1 VNENRRAGFT
11 LVEMLIA
18 LTLGVIVVSAAIQYF
33 MTEFRVLAAND
44 VREVVARNGRY
55 IGVAVRRDLQ
65 RAGVGI
71 ETTTTF
77 GTVDTWPGTYGDT
90 LVVLYVPYIPRP
102 APPHTIVPPDG
113 VTENPLPPGSTCGLQ
128 CIEVTKEAEPALEL
142 EAGSLGRLQVL
153 AGRRLVLIESTNVT
167 SDTSVELKFT
177 DAATLLG
184 QRAGMADLSLD
195 RFGTYAQELQ
205 PVVYYLDEDRLMR
218 AVRLN
223 LDGSPAGQVLA
234 YGVEDFDVELVFF
247 DGDVY
252 ERVNVLDTDD
262 SNDYDDVSAL
272 KITVTLKADRV
283 HPLVNGGE
291 PLERTF
297 VWTIAPR
304 NLRYEK
310 NRL

>member
-1 VNENRRAGFT
+1 MNNIRRSGFS

-18 LTLGVIVVSAAIQYF
+18 LTLGVIVVSAAIKYF
-33 MTEFRVLAAND
+33 MTEFRVLTAND

-55 IGVAVRRDLQ
+55 IGVALRRDLQ

-90 LVVLYVPYIPRP
+90 LVVVFVPYIPQVS
-102 APPHTIVPPDG
+102 PPHGIVPPEG
-113 VTENPLPPGSTCGLQ
+113 VTENPLPPNSTCGLQ
-128 CIEVTKEAEPALEL
+128 CIEVTKAAEPALDL
-142 EAGSLGRLQVL
+142 GAGDLGRLQVL
-153 AGRRLVLIESTNVT
+153 AGRRLVLIESASLT
-167 SDTSVELKFT
+167 SDTSVELNFT
-177 DAATLLG
+177 SAATLLG
-184 QRAGMADLSLD
+184 QAAGMAGLSLD
-195 RFGTYAQELQ
+195 RFGTFVQKLQ
-205 PVVYYLDEDRLMR
+205 PVIYYLDEDRLMR

-223 LDGSPAGQVLA
+223 LDGSPAGEVLA
-234 YGVEDFDVELVFF
+234 YGVERFDVKVVFF
-247 DGDVY
+247 DGDIY
-252 ERVNVLDTDD
+252 EQVNALDTDD

-283 HPLVNGGE
+283 HPMVNCGE

-304 NLRYEK
+304 YEK